1 MTERLDRIETILER
15 LAERQDRLDEQRES
29 TQQQINSN
37 ARAIEA
43 TNESISTLGTDIRE
57 GFAQTRAELQ
67 QEAGDAISMLSSLGG
82 EVEQT
87 QATVRQTSEQV
98 QSFVSEGQANRAEA
112 SQQRESN
119 AQEHADFR
127 VLMQSMLAEV
137 ARLWRE
143 LRSA

>member
-1 MTERLDRIETILER
+1 MTERLDRIEAILER
-15 LAERQDRLDEQRES
+15 LAERQDRLDEQREA

-43 TNESISTLGTDIRE
+43 TNESISTLGADIRE

-67 QEAGDAISMLSSLGG
+67 QEAGDAISMIGSLSE
-82 EVEQT
+82 EVDQT
-87 QATVRQTSEQV
+87 QAIVRQTSEQV
-98 QSFVSEGQANRAEA
+98 QSLVAEGQADRIEA
-112 SQQRESN
+112 AQQRESN
-119 AQEHADFR
+119 SQEHADFR

-143 LRSA
+143 IRSA